1 MQFVFKDSFHEM
13 LADFSHHQPQILIGG
28 KKVPYD
34 WTIYYLRKK
43 ALTQRITK
51 EELSWILLQFNQKRG
66 YYQLRGELEEE
77 KDNENIEIISAK
89 VESVERKEK
98 DKKYDKYW
106 YEMHLDNGMVYRA
119 SFYNDVSAWKGETK
133 DFVLKT
139 TILKDNSL
147 KHELSFLPT
156 TDEIERMDAQRKAKC
171 MLRLKC
177 VQRKTSR
184 AAKRL
189 LVATSTTACFKS
201 PTRKSSGN
209 LSALLKESSTKRN

>member
-1 MQFVFKDSFHEM
+1 MNQNGKFIDDDEIKIPWYKDTDGNMQFVFKDSFHEM

-66 YYQLRGELEEE
+66 YYQLRSELEEE

-119 SFYNDVSAWKGETK
+119 SFYNDVSAWKG
-133 DFVLKT
+133 
-139 TILKDNSL
+139 
-147 KHELSFLPT
+147 
-156 TDEIERMDAQRKAKC
+156 
-171 MLRLKC
+171 
-177 VQRKTSR
+177 
-184 AAKRL
+184 
-189 LVATSTTACFKS
+189 
-201 PTRKSSGN
+201 GN
-209 LSALLKESSTKRN
+209 